1 MVLEIMRSEN
11 SVTKDVGTLDRLMKD
26 GCKQNIYEVFFL
38 VLVFFLNIC
47 LAQFTC
53 KQENKVIGN
62 ALPLN

>member
-26 GCKQNIYEVFFL
+26 GCKQNIYEVFFGFG
-38 VLVFFLNIC
+38 FFLNIC